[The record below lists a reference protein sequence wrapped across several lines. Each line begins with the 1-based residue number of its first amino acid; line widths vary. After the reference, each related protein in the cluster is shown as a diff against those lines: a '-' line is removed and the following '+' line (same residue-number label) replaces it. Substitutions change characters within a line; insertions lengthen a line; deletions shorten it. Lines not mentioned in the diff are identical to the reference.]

1 MEGELCDVCEGLL
14 DGSSSVLRL
23 SDDKDHYE
31 FRGHNTC
38 LDELENEIKSIK
50 GLQKMKIKD
59 VLSKLNIK

>member
-1 MEGELCDVCEGLL
+1 MEGDLCYVCKGLL
-14 DGSSSVLRL
+14 EGSSSVLRL

-31 FRGHNTC
+31 FRCHSSC
-38 LDELENEIKSIK
+38 LDILENEIKSIK